1 MKRMKSLPARFVS
14 FEGIDGCG
22 KSTLLACL
30 GDWLEAAG
38 IPHITTRE
46 PGGTA
51 VGERIRNLLLDA
63 SFSGMD
69 LRAEVLLYTASRA
82 QHAAEVIRPALEKG
96 MWVLSDR
103 YSDAT
108 LAYQGFGRGL
118 DLGFLRRIQTWAT
131 DGLAPDHT
139 ILVDC
144 DMDLALRR
152 MQKREED
159 LDRIELEERAF
170 HERVR
175 EGYLQLARLEPERF
189 LVVDGSRELD
199 AVKEDFRQRFWQPLS
214 KRLRSLP

>member
-1 MKRMKSLPARFVS
+1 MKPMKSMPARFVS

-30 GDWLEAAG
+30 GDWLEEAG

-51 VGERIRNLLLDA
+51 VGEKIRDLLLDA

-82 QHAAEVIRPALEKG
+82 QHAAEVIRPALERG
-96 MWVLSDR
+96 IWVLSDR

-118 DLGFLRRIQTWAT
+118 ELEALRRIQAWAT
-131 DGLAPDHT
+131 NGLVPDHT

-170 HERVR
+170 HKRVR

-199 AVKEDFRQRFWQPLS
+199 TVKEDFRQRFWQPLG
-214 KRLRSLP
+214 KRLQAFS

>member
-1 MKRMKSLPARFVS
+1 MESITARFVS

-30 GDWLEAAG
+30 SGWLEAAR

-51 VGERIRNLLLDA
+51 VGERIRDLLLDA
-63 SFSGMD
+63 SFSNMD
-69 LRAEVLLYTASRA
+69 LRVEVLLYTASRA
-82 QHAAEVIRPALEKG
+82 QHAAQVIRPALEKG
-96 MWVLSDR
+96 LWVLSDR

-118 DLGFLRRIQTWAT
+118 DLEVLRRIQIWAT
-131 DGLAPDHT
+131 HGLTPDHT

-144 DMDLALRR
+144 DIDLASRR
-152 MQKREED
+152 MQKRKED

-175 EGYLQLARLEPERF
+175 DGYLQLARLEPERF
-189 LVVDGSRELD
+189 LLVDGGRELD
-199 AVKEDFRQRFWQPLS
+199 AVQEDFRCRFWQPFHNQLLS
-214 KRLRSLP
+214 LA